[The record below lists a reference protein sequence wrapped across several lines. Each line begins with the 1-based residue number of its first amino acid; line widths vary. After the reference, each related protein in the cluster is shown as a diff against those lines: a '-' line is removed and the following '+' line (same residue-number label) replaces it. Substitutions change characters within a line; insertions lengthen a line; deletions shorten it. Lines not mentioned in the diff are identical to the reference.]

1 MVEESLR
8 DDDDVEVNS
17 DDEND
22 PELLVSSCY
31 YLCWSGI
38 SYVICYSFQ
47 GELQNLASDDD
58 EKAEEDMVT
67 GPEPNEQEEVGSGS
81 IIKVLEERLKMYQE
95 AESKSKAAGET
106 ARVRR

>member
-1 MVEESLR
+1 M
-8 DDDDVEVNS
+8 
-17 DDEND
+17 
-22 PELLVSSCY
+22 
-31 YLCWSGI
+31 
-38 SYVICYSFQ
+38 
-47 GELQNLASDDD
+47 
-58 EKAEEDMVT
+58 T